1 MAKYKVTLKLYT
13 YDWSQVP
20 HKRIDLNQTFTC
32 DSWDNAKDLIGLM
45 ADSTDTLNIEIKKEE
60 DEGDE

>member
-13 YDWSQVP
+13 YDWSQEP
-20 HKRIDLNQTFTC
+20 HKRIDLDKTFEC
-32 DSWDNAKDLIGLM
+32 ESWDAAKDLIGLM
-45 ADSTDTLNIEIKKEE
+45 ADSTDSLTIEIKKE